1 MITDDACEGCGVPL
15 QSDQPDAPGYVPAH
29 VARRGESVICRR
41 CFRINNYGKEEEGVS
56 TDGENA
62 WSTVMDVVSSVDLC
76 VMVVDV
82 LDFEGS
88 FVPLLAQTSE
98 GRLIVAAN
106 KIDLLPTKTP
116 AEEVAGWIDAR
127 LEERGIK
134 HQGIFSVS
142 ARTGYGVRVLLESAR
157 RLVGR
162 GGKLGIV
169 GATNVGKSTL
179 VNRWLK
185 GTESEGPTV
194 SRFPG
199 TTLGVVG
206 REMNG
211 MEIEVLD
218 TPGLLTRGRVTD
230 IVCHSCATR
239 LVPESPLTSKLIRL
253 THGQAVVIGGLAAF
267 VPVGGADEEHMLLA
281 FAAGEVPIQKIRAD
295 RVESALAG
303 AAKGVENLLC
313 DECRATLKQV
323 GWEQVVT
330 HAREM
335 EDVAVHGLGWISPRR
350 KGINVKVSV
359 PAGVL
364 ATTRP
369 RLIGPKSP
377 PKGGGR
383 ADRDQS

>member
-1 MITDDACEGCGVPL
+1 MITDDVCEGCGVPL

-29 VARRGESVICRR
+29 VARRGEAVTCRR
-41 CFRINNYGKEEEGVS
+41 CFRITNYGKEEEGVS

-62 WSTVMDVVSSVDLC
+62 WSTVTDVVSTVDVC

-88 FVPLLAQTSE
+88 FIPLLAE
-98 GRLIVAAN
+98 AADGRLVVAAN
-106 KIDLLPTKTP
+106 KVDLLPTKTP
-116 AEEVAGWIDAR
+116 AEEVVGWIAAR
-127 LEERGIK
+127 LEERGLE

-142 ARTGYGVRVLLESAR
+142 ARTGYGVRVLLDSAR
-157 RLVGR
+157 RTAGR

-185 GTESEGPTV
+185 GTEEEGPTV

-211 MEIEVLD
+211 MDLEVLD

-230 IVCHSCATR
+230 IVCHTCATR
-239 LVPESPLTSKLIRL
+239 LVPESPLTSKLIRV
-253 THGQAVVIGGLAAF
+253 TTGHSIVIGGLAAF
-267 VPVGGADEEHMLLA
+267 TPIGATDDEHMVLA
-281 FAAGEVPIQKIRAD
+281 FAAGDVPIQKVKED
-295 RVESALAG
+295 RVELVLSG
-303 AAKGVENLLC
+303 EGKGVDNLLC
-313 DECRATLKQV
+313 DECRNGLRKA

-330 HAREM
+330 KAEEM

-350 KGINVKVSV
+350 KGIQVKVSV

-377 PKGGGR
+377 SRESGR
-383 ADRDQS
+383 QP